1 MAKRIGNIDVIYTP
15 MKRELENVWTE
26 YGYEKKVLPKGWTKE
41 AGRRPLPV
49 AMIYEKDC
57 TIALRDG
64 VKIYADVFRPVDS
77 DLEKVPAILP
87 WSIYG
92 KTGTGQFFF
101 NQRTLYTN
109 PLLSDT
115 GKQSLDLFPWRLGI
129 HRSWTS
135 GLEKWE
141 APDPAEWIQRG
152 YAVVNTDARGTFKS
166 EGDMPVY
173 GTQEGRDGHDAIEW
187 IGTQVWCNGAVGMA
201 GNSWL
206 ASTQW

>member
-1 MAKRIGNIDVIYTP
+1 MQTKSLPFCHGVSTAKL
-15 MKRELENVWTE
+15 ELVS
-26 YGYEKKVLPKGWTKE
+26 GSS
-41 AGRRPLPV
+41 
-49 AMIYEKDC
+49 
-57 TIALRDG
+57 
-64 VKIYADVFRPVDS
+64 VFVRQH
-77 DLEKVPAILP
+77 LL
-87 WSIYG
+87 
-92 KTGTGQFFF
+92 KT
-101 NQRTLYTN
+101 
-109 PLLSDT
+109 T
-115 GKQSLDLFPWRLGI
+115 GKSTLDNFFARLGI

-187 IGTQVWCNGAVGMA
+187 IGTQSWCNGSVGMA

-206 ASTQW
+206 GSTQWYARCVHFWKTLC